1 MKYNSYK
8 CIYFILLSIFMI
20 KYAYSFFTDTYFLFY
35 RGRTMKMLSLT
46 RKILASSTLEID

>member
-1 MKYNSYK
+1 
-8 CIYFILLSIFMI
+8 MI
-20 KYAYSFFTDTYFLFY
+20 KYTYSFFTDTYFLFY